1 VILKEDMKVEAVVL
15 ELKAPRRKHSGRTK
29 DNDIASR
36 NNQRHL
42 TGIVER
48 RDLSKYLVTIWYER

>member
-1 VILKEDMKVEAVVL
+1 VEAVVL